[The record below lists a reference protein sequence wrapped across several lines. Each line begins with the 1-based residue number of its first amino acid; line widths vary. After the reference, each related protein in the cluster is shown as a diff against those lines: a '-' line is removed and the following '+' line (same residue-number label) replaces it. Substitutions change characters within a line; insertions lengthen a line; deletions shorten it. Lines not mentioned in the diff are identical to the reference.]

1 MSPYSREKIERY
13 VAGSSLNVTSIPGDS
28 IRLASSPKSSSRF
41 FLFSQS
47 FFLFIMECEWLAGG
61 WVHRCSKV
69 SFESKFNVYFFSR
82 VGSNQKIPKLQEH
95 IDPGHDPPILSYT
108 QNMFPICFLNFVIP
122 NFCSDPIFSEDH
134 SVRAP
139 WH

>member
-1 MSPYSREKIERY
+1 MNGWLVVGYTGAQK
-13 VAGSSLNVTSIPGDS
+13 
-28 IRLASSPKSSSRF
+28 
-41 FLFSQS
+41 FLLKANSMC
-47 FFLFIMECEWLAGG
+47 I
-61 WVHRCSKV
+61 
-69 SFESKFNVYFFSR
+69 FFSR

-134 SVRAP
+134 HVRSVCE
-139 WH
+139 HHGIEL